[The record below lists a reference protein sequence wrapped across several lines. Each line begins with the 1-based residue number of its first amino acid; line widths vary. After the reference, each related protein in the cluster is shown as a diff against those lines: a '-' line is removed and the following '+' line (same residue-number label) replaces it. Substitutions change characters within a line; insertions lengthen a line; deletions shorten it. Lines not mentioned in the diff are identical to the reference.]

1 MNTDHEIH
9 SNSTDNRSRI
19 IDEVVETIVHGA
31 EIRADERRKTLEEV
45 KEKLQNEIAF
55 TRIQKRLMI
64 QVLDEL
70 KGEK

>member
-1 MNTDHEIH
+1 MNTDYEIH
-9 SNSTDNRSRI
+9 SNATDNRSRI

-31 EIRADERRKTLEEV
+31 EIRADERRKTIDEA
-45 KEKLQNEIAF
+45 KERMQNEIAF

-64 QVLDEL
+64 QILDEL